1 MGEEGEVLKQNTIL
15 CFFLPLLSFIFEN
28 LLPQLYF
35 SKKKKKNGYKKKK
48 KESEG
53 CLQSASGQ
61 DYRRNSTGDCKAGIP
76 LLLSHHIK

>member
-48 KESEG
+48 KNLKDVCNQHLDKTIEG
-53 CLQSASGQ
+53 TAQEIAKLEF
-61 DYRRNSTGDCKAGIP
+61 
-76 LLLSHHIK
+76 LSY